1 MQQGLIL
8 TAYILFHEQVMTREH
23 SLQFPRVQN
32 SVQQDPQMGV
42 SACKL
47 LQTGLWSRYNFPLS
61 VVQISMWKHPHTE
74 KCEDYI
80 KWLYL
85 SAIVHHHKHTYTGKK
100 AHQGN
105 ILFVIWSKL
114 HTMSLSITLS
124 IPTIRFL
131 IHKWSGLSS
140 LSWYTKLHTTTM
152 SPLNIFSLK
161 NNLAGWFFLF
171 PLFSKPK
178 SCKFPFLRFEAW
190 IVRERE

>member
-1 MQQGLIL
+1 MSSKFCATRSSNGSQCMQ
-8 TAYILFHEQVMTREH
+8 TAANWFMIKVP
-23 SLQFPRVQN
+23 FPAFC
-32 SVQQDPQMGV
+32 
-42 SACKL
+42 SA
-47 LQTGLWSRYNFPLS
+47 NFNVETS
-61 VVQISMWKHPHTE
+61 SHRE

-85 SAIVHHHKHTYTGKK
+85 SAIDHHHKHTYTGKK

-114 HTMSLSITLS
+114 HTMYLSITLS

-178 SCKFPFLRFEAW
+178 SCTFPFLRFEAW
-190 IVRERE
+190 IEREREGGLLLDRREAHMRSN